1 MQTLKLQ
8 QLRNAIP
15 NPDINPG
22 KMSGFNGHGIYPD
35 GHPSA
40 ELAER
45 EPTNI
50 RAGDDSRDDP

>member
-1 MQTLKLQ
+1 MQALKLQ

-22 KMSGFNGHGIYPD
+22 KMSGVHRHGIYPD
-35 GHPSA
+35 GYPPG

-50 RAGDDSRDDP
+50 RAGRQFS